1 MSRSIL
7 EPKQAHIG
15 DLMLPPGSLWE
26 LRFSG
31 LLRSE
36 QWQLFTDVSGQ
47 RIGPVFRGQQY
58 LADETNRFSRNVC
71 KNYHYSLRN
80 NLEERGSHASISWVM
95 GALFLGIKRP
105 GLEPDRLILSTAKIM
120 MSGSVPSV
128 KYIPSKHAQGQLCY
142 SYMQIV
148 YFNI

>member
-1 MSRSIL
+1 MRTAL
-7 EPKQAHIG
+7 FWFTAQRA
-15 DLMLPPGSLWE
+15 
-26 LRFSG
+26 
-31 LLRSE
+31 
-36 QWQLFTDVSGQ
+36 WQLFTDVSGQ

-128 KYIPSKHAQGQLCY
+128 KYIPSKHAQGQMCY
-142 SYMQIV
+142 SYMQIILIFSAFQ
-148 YFNI
+148 YGC